1 MCINIML
8 RDEALYIYEEVHV
21 YICIYIYI
29 YCMLSNNG
37 TLKHYYINRYI
48 SGLKSFN
55 CIQSRRCIISLCDK
69 NLCILCVKFLLQ

>member
-29 YCMLSNNG
+29 YIVCCRIMGLQSTI
-37 TLKHYYINRYI
+37 TLTDIY
-48 SGLKSFN
+48 GLKSFN
-55 CIQSRRCIISLCDK
+55 CIQS
-69 NLCILCVKFLLQ
+69 